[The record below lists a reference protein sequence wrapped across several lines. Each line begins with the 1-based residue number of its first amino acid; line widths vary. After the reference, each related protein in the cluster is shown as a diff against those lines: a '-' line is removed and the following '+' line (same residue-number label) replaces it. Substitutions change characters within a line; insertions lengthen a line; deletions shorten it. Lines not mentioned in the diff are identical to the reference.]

1 MRGFDQ
7 RPSVTVKRFM
17 SNTFHLAP
25 IRFLDRP
32 PGAAFL
38 TQSYALPLPSLVT
51 ARLYGRHCVDSNQR
65 SVVNHRFVSQL
76 SRIRSRSNSHL
87 LFSDSNVLETKIF
100 MFPRKLNSMCFFP
113 LSCIPF
119 RLESISSLRNLWK
132 NRCYKE
138 YIICMK
144 EICRL
149 FQANNPKN
157 YIKSSM

>member
-51 ARLYGRHCVDSNQR
+51 ARLYGRHCVDFNQR
-65 SVVNHRFVSQL
+65 SVVNHGFVSQL

-100 MFPRKLNSMCFFP
+100 MFRRKLIRCVFLTQLRSFYVRKYLKFEKFM
-113 LSCIPF
+113 
-119 RLESISSLRNLWK
+119 EKSLL
-132 NRCYKE
+132 
-138 YIICMK
+138 
-144 EICRL
+144 
-149 FQANNPKN
+149 
-157 YIKSSM
+157 